1 MGWFA
6 QKCNQRNHTHAPST
20 GHQKHIT
27 TLHRDAHS
35 ALCASHTTVSHVR
48 TRLQGD
54 STVNAA
60 INCTLGREGFWTKK
74 QSTTVQ
80 REVAL
85 AVQGKTLELAAAES
99 TDFTWK
105 SFLYEIRKGTLK
117 FLANTHIDTLPTA
130 ANLKR
135 WKKSSSDK
143 CKLCKGRQTTAHCL
157 NICKVAMETGREVLF
172 LRRSL

>member
-1 MGWFA
+1 MNTVECDIPSVSRECDYNKSVKTA
-6 QKCNQRNHTHAPST
+6 VKKHMATEHDNKCLE
-20 GHQKHIT
+20 K
-27 TLHRDAHS
+27 
-35 ALCASHTTVSHVR
+35 V
-48 TRLQGD
+48 
-54 STVNAA
+54 
-60 INCTLGREGFWTKK
+60 K
-74 QSTTVQ
+74 
-80 REVAL
+80 AL

-117 FLANTHIDTLPTA
+117 FLANAHIDTLPTA

-157 NICKVAMETGREVLF
+157 NICKVAMETGRWT
-172 LRRSL
+172 LRHIKL